1 MRPGL
6 LRQHGAGPEDRLR
19 RQEQLRLR
27 RHQRHSGVRP
37 RLSRGPLL
45 RLELRPSRALAA
57 ALALLHVAA
66 ALCALATFPGT
77 PGSALAALFLALGA
91 VAAWQRALLRGR
103 GAVRAIELGTEA
115 AATLELADGRRLT
128 GSVAARRHVFSLWVT
143 LPLRGA

>member
-1 MRPGL
+1 
-6 LRQHGAGPEDRLR
+6 
-19 RQEQLRLR
+19 
-27 RHQRHSGVRP
+27 
-37 RLSRGPLL
+37 LSRGPLL

-57 ALALLHVAA
+57 ALALLHVSA

-103 GAVRAIELGTEA
+103 GAVRAIELGAEA

-128 GSVAARRHVFSLWVT
+128 GSVAARRHVSSLWVT
-143 LPLRGA
+143 LPLRGAPRRTLLVAADMLAPAAFRQLRLWALWGRVARGGRA

>member
-1 MRPGL
+1 M
-6 LRQHGAGPEDRLR
+6 
-19 RQEQLRLR
+19 
-27 RHQRHSGVRP
+27 
-37 RLSRGPLL
+37 SRGPLL

-57 ALALLHVAA
+57 ALALLHVSA

-103 GAVRAIELGTEA
+103 GAVRAIELGAEA

-128 GSVAARRHVFSLWVT
+128 GSVAERRHVSSLWVT
-143 LPLRGA
+143 LPLRGAPRRTLLVAADMLAPAAFRQLRLWALWGRVARGGRA